1 MAIKESDLNYFLQR
15 NVVFVLENK
24 IIKEGKLF
32 LYNEKDYYLIFYMR
46 SGNNEQKKFEIPYPF
61 SVERKNNYLILD
73 YSLSAISGGDS
84 ELYYR
89 LISLNQNSNSRFY
102 NTKIIVFEKN
112 ALDFSVVS

>member
-1 MAIKESDLNYFLQR
+1 MDIKESDFNYFLQR

-32 LYNEKDYYLIFYMR
+32 LYNQKDYYLIFYMKTN
-46 SGNNEQKKFEIPYPF
+46 NNEQKKFEIPYPF
-61 SVERKNNYLILD
+61 SITKRDNHLILD

-89 LISLNQNSNSRFY
+89 LVSLNQNFNSRFY
-102 NTKIIVFEKN
+102 NSKIIIFEKN
-112 ALDFSVVS
+112 ALDFSVVT

>member
-15 NVVFVLENK
+15 NIVFVLENK

-46 SGNNEQKKFEIPYPF
+46 SGNNDQKKFEIPYPF

-89 LISLNQNSNSRFY
+89 LVSLNQNSNSRFY
-102 NTKIIVFEKN
+102 NNKIIVFEKN
-112 ALDFSVVS
+112 TLDFSVVS

>member
-15 NVVFVLENK
+15 NIVFVLENK

-46 SGNNEQKKFEIPYPF
+46 SGNNEQKKFAIPYPF

>member
-1 MAIKESDLNYFLQR
+1 MLLKEYDFNYFLQR

-32 LYNEKDYYLIFYMR
+32 LFNEKDYYLIFYLR
-46 SGNNEQKKFEIPYPF
+46 TGNNEQKKFEIPYPF
-61 SVERKNNYLILD
+61 SVQRINNYLILD

-89 LISLNQNSNSRFY
+89 LVSLNQNSNSRFY
-102 NTKIIVFEKN
+102 NNKIIIFEKN
-112 ALDFSVVS
+112 DVDFSVVL

>member
-15 NVVFVLENK
+15 NIVFVLENK

>member
-1 MAIKESDLNYFLQR
+1 MSLKESHLNYFLQR
-15 NVVFVLENK
+15 NIVFVLDNK

-32 LYNEKDYYLIFYMR
+32 LYNEKDYYLILYMR

-61 SVERKNNYLILD
+61 AVHQDNNSLILD

-89 LISLNQNSNSRFY
+89 LVSLNQNSNSRFY
-102 NTKIIVFEKN
+102 NNKIRIFEKN

>member
-15 NVVFVLENK
+15 NIVFVLENK

-46 SGNNEQKKFEIPYPF
+46 SGNNDQKKFEIPYPF

-102 NTKIIVFEKN
+102 NNKIIVFEKN

>member
-1 MAIKESDLNYFLQR
+1 MSIKNEDFNYFLQR
-15 NVVFVLENK
+15 NVVFTLENK

-46 SGNNEQKKFEIPYPF
+46 SNNNEQKKFEIPYPF
-61 SVERKNNYLILD
+61 SIKRIDNYLILD

-102 NTKIIVFEKN
+102 DNKIIVFEKN
-112 ALDFSVVS
+112 SIDFSVVS

>member
-1 MAIKESDLNYFLQR
+1 MDNKEDLFNYFLQR
-15 NVVFVLENK
+15 NIVFVLENK

-32 LYNEKDYYLIFYMR
+32 LYNEKDYYLVFYLK
-46 SGNNEQKKFEIPYPF
+46 SSNNEQKKFEIPYPF
-61 SVERKNNYLILD
+61 SIKRYNNYLVMD

-89 LISLNQNSNSRFY
+89 LVSLNQNSNSRYY

>member
-1 MAIKESDLNYFLQR
+1 MSIKENDFNYFLQR
-15 NVVFVLENK
+15 NIVFVLENK

-46 SGNNEQKKFEIPYPF
+46 SNNNEQKKFEIPYPF
-61 SVERKNNYLILD
+61 DIKRINNYLVLD

-102 NTKIIVFEKN
+102 NNKILVFEKN
-112 ALDFSVVS
+112 AVDFSLV